1 MMSSLMPYHRF
12 KVDQAV
18 LPSTPRLP
26 CECYT
31 IVQLLP
37 LVHGEPHYWVR
48 GACDGLERAVLERE
62 IRALV
67 RGVQVPH
74 QRVRQTPSTHRQN
87 THALNSLAILT
98 P

>member
-1 MMSSLMPYHRF
+1 MMSSLMPYYRF

-18 LPSTPRLP
+18 LPSTPHLP

-48 GACDGLERAVLERE
+48 GTGDGFETAVLERE
-62 IRALV
+62 IRSPDAGDD
-67 RGVQVPH
+67 RA
-74 QRVRQTPSTHRQN
+74 PSVAAR
-87 THALNSLAILT
+87 AGGED
-98 P
+98 

>member
-48 GACDGLERAVLERE
+48 GTGDGIEMAVLERE
-62 IRALV
+62 IRLSDASDD
-67 RGVQVPH
+67 RA
-74 QRVRQTPSTHRQN
+74 PSVVARS
-87 THALNSLAILT
+87 AGEG
-98 P
+98 